1 MKKWFFDNI
10 IQLLTAIILVTFGY
24 ANFIKNVEANAE
36 NISKLEKRVDDYESK
51 TDDKLDKAIKLLERI
66 DERTKRL

>member
-24 ANFIKNVEANAE
+24 ARFTKDIEANAQDITRLE
-36 NISKLEKRVDDYESK
+36 SSSKEYQHK
-51 TDDKLDKAIKLLERI
+51 TDEKLDKAIKLLERI